1 MPHVHAPSQPSR
13 SRTTWRHRIG
23 LPVALAGLVLA
34 WTAVGTSSAAAPNAW
49 GLTGSQ
55 FQTRDGNAVV
65 ETTGPGGETPWG
77 TKDWNSLNTLTGASS
92 DTFTASVQI
101 DEPTGP
107 GDDSFGNGTKE
118 DTPVPSVVAGSIPP
132 NKSDLLEFGSWV
144 ERNAD
149 GAFLHL
155 FWTRV
160 QEPSGTT
167 NMDFELN
174 AKTCPTVASGKNR
187 DGCSANGVT
196 PTRSTNDLLV
206 TYDLARGG
214 TSATIGL
221 KKWDGSQWVS
231 DSLAADKAL
240 GSINSAAIASG
251 LTGKTY
257 SARTFGEASID
268 LSEIFVAGTC
278 SSLGSAYLKSRSSDS
293 FTSAVKDFVRPAGVD
308 ISNCGRLVLQKTDG
322 TDPLDGAAFTIS
334 PANQAGTSSMTDLG
348 GGRFCID
355 KLFYGTTYSITEST
369 TPLGYDGAD
378 VIPSFTPNEASN
390 AGACST
396 VTSSTPPTV
405 TVANERLLGSL
416 LVTKVDPGGALL
428 GGATFSWTSDD
439 DASLTG
445 TVTATSVAG
454 VHCVDDLLPGSYT
467 ISETDAPD
475 GYSTASDGTAT
486 VTAGDDCATRM
497 ADAQEAA
504 GEGPVDWGEDLQV
517 TDNPAPGTI
526 NVSKV
531 DDDGDAMAGIG
542 FTLYVDTAPLGTWE
556 TTETTLGLAQ
566 QLTGA
571 DGSTSFTNVPLG
583 SYCVVET
590 LGRTGY
596 SVAAP
601 QCVTVGLG
609 STSAGQTT
617 NLDFTNAQLHKVIVL
632 VCHEGTATLVEGT
645 ASTAPGTADDVAT
658 AVTGD
663 LPSGVTDADLC
674 GLPGTGGLSHTS
686 DPTVSVDVPG
696 HS

>member
-1 MPHVHAPSQPSR
+1 MSQNPSR
-13 SRTTWRHRIG
+13 THATWRSRIG
-23 LPVALAGLVLA
+23 LPLALTGLVLA
-34 WTAVGTSSAAAPNAW
+34 WTAVGTSLAADANDW

-55 FQTRDGNAVV
+55 FQTRDGNTRV
-65 ETTGPGGETPWG
+65 ETAADVGETSWG
-77 TKDWNSLNTLTGASS
+77 TKDWDGLNTFQGTAANAS
-92 DTFTASVQI
+92 TALVQV
-101 DEPTGP
+101 DQPSGS

-149 GAFLHL
+149 GQFLHL
-155 FWTRV
+155 FWSRV

-187 DGCSANGVT
+187 DDCSANGVT
-196 PTRSTNDLLV
+196 PTRSTNDLLI

-214 TSATIGL
+214 TTASIGL
-221 KKWDGSQWVS
+221 KKWDGSQWVA
-231 DSLAADKAL
+231 DSLAVDKAL
-240 GSINSAAIASG
+240 GSINSDAVTST
-251 LTGKTY
+251 LTGRTY

-268 LSEIFVAGTC
+268 LSEIFVAGSC

-308 ISNCGRLVLQKTDG
+308 ISNCGRLVLLKTDG

-334 PANQAGTSSMTDLG
+334 PANQAGTTQMTDLG

-355 KLFYGTTYSITEST
+355 KLFYGTAYAITEST
-369 TPLGYDGAD
+369 TPGGYDGDDA
-378 VIPSFTPNEASN
+378 IPSFTPTEASN

-396 VTSSTPPTV
+396 VTATTPPAV

-416 LVTKVDPGGALL
+416 LVTKVDPAGALL
-428 GGATFSWTSDD
+428 GGAAFSYTSDD
-439 DASLTG
+439 DATVTG

-454 VHCVDDLLPGSYT
+454 VHCVDDLVPGSYT
-467 ISETDAPD
+467 ISETTPPA
-475 GYSTASDGTAT
+475 GYSTASNGTAT
-486 VTAGDDCATRM
+486 VTAGDDCATRI

-504 GEGPVDWGEDLQV
+504 GEGTVDWGENLEV

-526 NVSKV
+526 NVSKS
-531 DDDGDAMAGIG
+531 DDDGGAMAGIG
-542 FTLYVDTAPLGTWE
+542 FTLYVDADTSGTWE

-571 DGSTSFTNVPLG
+571 DGTTSFASVPLG

-590 LGRTGY
+590 LGRSGY
-596 SVAAP
+596 AVAAP
-601 QCVTVGLG
+601 RCVTVGLG
-609 STSAGQTT
+609 TTSAGQTT
-617 NLDFTNAQLHKVIVL
+617 NLEFTNTQLHKVIVL
-632 VCHEGTATLVEGT
+632 VCHQGTATLVAGT
-645 ASTAPGTADDVAT
+645 ASTGPGSTDDVTT

-663 LPSGVTDADLC
+663 LPGGVTGAQLC
-674 GLPGTGGLSHTS
+674 GLPGTSGLSHTS
-686 DPTVSVDVPG
+686 DPTVSVDIPS
-696 HS
+696 HQ